1 MGQSYHH
8 GMESTEQL
16 APTALPAR
24 LRSHPIF
31 MMLLIVRQA
40 RRHGT
45 ARNPEGL
52 RLPHYAALSVLA
64 DFGPAS
70 QREVSDRL
78 RFDASDLVAVID
90 SLEQQGFVT
99 RERNPADR
107 RRYAVQLTPAGWREL
122 QAVERRSQRLQ
133 DEFLAPLAEPER
145 QTLRELLMK
154 LYAYHDDHPPV
165 G

>member
-1 MGQSYHH
+1 
-8 GMESTEQL
+8 MEPAEQF

-24 LRSHPIF
+24 LLNHPIF
-31 MMLLIVRQA
+31 VMLQITRQA

-45 ARNPEGL
+45 ARNPDGL
-52 RLPHYAALSVLA
+52 RLPHYATLSVLA

-70 QREVSDRL
+70 QREISDRL

-99 RERNPADR
+99 RERDPVDR
-107 RRYAVQLTPAGWREL
+107 RRYAVQLTPAGRREL
-122 QAVERRSQRLQ
+122 QVVERHSRRWQE
-133 DEFLAPLAEPER
+133 EFLAPLAEPER
-145 QTLRELLMK
+145 ETLRELLTR
-154 LYAYHDDHPPV
+154 LYAYHDNPPV